1 MAQQRSIALTIS
13 VSKEATR
20 SEAVSAEEGL
30 PQERWEMPIQKRLGS
45 VPECH
50 LKKNLTLRPF
60 TPGPT
65 YDS

>member
-30 PQERWEMPIQKRLGS
+30 PGEMGDAYPEKVRLS
-45 VPECH
+45 P
-50 LKKNLTLRPF
+50 
-60 TPGPT
+60 
-65 YDS
+65 